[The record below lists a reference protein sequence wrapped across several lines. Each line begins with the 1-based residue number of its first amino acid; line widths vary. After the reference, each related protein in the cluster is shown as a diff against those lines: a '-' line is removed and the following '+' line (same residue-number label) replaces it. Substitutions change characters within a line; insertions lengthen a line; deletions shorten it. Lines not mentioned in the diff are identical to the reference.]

1 LVKVLRGCP
10 IDGVALTIGCDKTLP
25 ACLMAAAT
33 VNIPAIALSVGP
45 MLDGNSNGRRT
56 GSGTIVWKVALIRA
70 GIQSLPC
77 VGAGGSPSILN
88 ASPKACHGI
97 ATSV

>member
-1 LVKVLRGCP
+1 MLRGCP

-33 VNIPAIALSVGP
+33 VNIPVIALSVSP
-45 MLDGNSNGRRT
+45 MLDGNYNGRRT

-70 GIQSLPC
+70 GIHSLPCGGDGRQSVYPQRLAQSLPRD
-77 VGAGGSPSILN
+77 S
-88 ASPKACHGI
+88 H
-97 ATSV
+97 

>member
-33 VNIPAIALSVGP
+33 VNIPVIALSVSP
-45 MLDGNSNGRRT
+45 MLDGNYNGRRT

-70 GIQSLPC
+70 GIHSLPC
-77 VGAGGSPSILN
+77 GGD
-88 ASPKACHGI
+88 GRQ
-97 ATSV
+97 SVYPQRLAQGLPRDSH